1 MLFVTY
7 LAEESGTH
15 INASAYSIYGGP
27 ESPCLTASSSEKPV
41 ELTLPEGA
49 VSRKLQIWELIPPT
63 PSIPTGWFHM
73 RNAAT
78 NATLAHRFVH
88 IPPFLIS
95 DNAHQTAA
103 PCNMNC
109 CNGSCDKAAQWAL
122 VHGQLHAEYLSGG
135 DSTPN
140 RYLLTNRLTG
150 GFLVDRGGSGGLTQ
164 VSCWSKTPTE
174 WIESSLV
181 HNSLWEVQ
189 VMAPPHI
196 WEFRNK
202 VTRRVLSEI
211 VNNQYVSCVERSG
224 GDPQASSQWR
234 VELVG
239 PIFITCLEYFSKAY

>member
-1 MLFVTY
+1 MLSVTHFV
-7 LAEESGTH
+7 EGSNNH
-15 INASAYSIYGGP
+15 VNASTYSIYGGP
-27 ESPCLTASSSEKPV
+27 DSRCLTASSTEKPV

-49 VSRKLQIWELIPPT
+49 VSRKLQIWELISPT
-63 PSIPTGWFHM
+63 PSIPTGWFRI
-73 RNAAT
+73 RNTAT

-88 IPPFLIS
+88 IPPFLIP

-122 VHGQLHAEYLSGG
+122 VHGQIYAEYLSKE
-135 DSTPN
+135 DSTRN

-150 GFLVDRGGSGGLTQ
+150 GFLADCGGSGGLTH

-211 VNNQYVSCVERSG
+211 ANNQYVSCVERSG
-224 GDPQASSQWR
+224 GDPQACSQWR
-234 VELVG
+234 VESVS
-239 PIFITCLEYFSKAY
+239 PIFITCLEYLSIAY